1 MIYGQEFLLN
11 FKIERKIS
19 KRITPV
25 QLVSEEGHNI
35 IRLIIESVQKLSF
48 NFLMSQDISYFRFTW
63 KITSIHVL
71 IVMQAMTKCL
81 EIVDLFTLNIQNE
94 WHDKF
99 LALELQKEQATN
111 FSNILNRPILV
122 GDGIMPIW

>member
-11 FKIERKIS
+11 FKIEKKNS

-25 QLVSEEGHNI
+25 CLVSEEGHII

-48 NFLMSQDISYFRFTW
+48 NFSMSQDISYFRFTW

-71 IVMQAMTKCL
+71 IVMQAMTKCC
-81 EIVDLFTLNIQNE
+81 EIVDLYTLNI
-94 WHDKF
+94 
-99 LALELQKEQATN
+99 
-111 FSNILNRPILV
+111 
-122 GDGIMPIW
+122 